1 MKKKLIFEVEVDE
14 NNLPV
19 SIEMLSNKK
28 KEDDIKALLIS
39 AWAAKSKETLRVDLW
54 TKDMPVHEMY
64 ILFHQTMLGMAS
76 TLEKS
81 TGHNKLAGALRDYC
95 SFFADQTKIQG

>member
-19 SIEMLSNKK
+19 NIEMQSNKK
-28 KEDDIKALLIS
+28 KEDHIKALLIS

-64 ILFHQTMLGMAS
+64 ILFHQTIL
-76 TLEKS
+76 
-81 TGHNKLAGALRDYC
+81 
-95 SFFADQTKIQG
+95 

>member
-19 SIEMLSNKK
+19 NIEMQSSKK
-28 KEDDIKALLIS
+28 KEDGIKALIIS
-39 AWAAKSKETLRVDLW
+39 AWSAKSKETLRVDLW

-81 TGHNKLAGALRDYC
+81 TGHVKLSGALRDYC
-95 SFFADQTKIQG
+95 SFFADQTKIKG

>member
-1 MKKKLIFEVEVDE
+1 MKIIYWLI
-14 NNLPV
+14 LKC
-19 SIEMLSNKK
+19 SQIK
-28 KEDDIKALLIS
+28 KEEDIKALLIS

-76 TLEKS
+76 TLEKINRS
-81 TGHNKLAGALRDYC
+81 
-95 SFFADQTKIQG
+95 

>member
-54 TKDMPVHEMY
+54 TKDMPCTRNAQV
-64 ILFHQTMLGMAS
+64 
-76 TLEKS
+76 
-81 TGHNKLAGALRDYC
+81 C
-95 SFFADQTKIQG
+95 SRF